1 MRRDGILRC
10 VAALGVALIGCAAA
24 APMRAQEDQQDEK
37 ITFGTV
43 GQASANMWP
52 TLIGIH
58 KGFFAAEGVKPDIV
72 YVQSSAALVQQVTAG
87 SLGISIST
95 GLADPLRA
103 VGMGAPVAVLR
114 IEVQAPPYDLV
125 AKPSVK
131 TLADLKGKLISLGGP
146 KDITCIYVERMLAPS
161 GIKRGDFDMVF
172 AGATSARTAALVAGA
187 VDAAILLP
195 AFNFQAI
202 QKGFHS
208 LGLTVDYAKDLPFS
222 GMAVNVPWAKAHKAM
237 LAKVLRAENRSIA
250 WFDDGGNRE
259 EAVHILQ
266 SESHLTR
273 DDTEKA
279 YDFFRNGHFFEP
291 TGKVSR
297 AKLATLAKAME
308 SLGDLPGA
316 LDVDK
321 VMLPGV
327 TQVTE

>member
-1 MRRDGILRC
+1 MRRKSVLRC
-10 VAALGVALIGCAAA
+10 VAALGAFLIACAVA
-24 APMRAQEDQQDEK
+24 APARADEEK

-52 TLIGIH
+52 TLIGIQ
-58 KGFFAAEGVKPDIV
+58 KGFYAAEGLKPDIV
-72 YVQSSAALVQQVTAG
+72 YVQSSAALVQQLAAG
-87 SLGISIST
+87 SFGVSIST
-95 GLADPLRA
+95 GLVDPLRA
-103 VGMGAPVAVLR
+103 VGMGAQVAVLR

-125 AKPSVK
+125 AKPSIK

-146 KDITCIYVERMLAPS
+146 KDITRIYVERMLAPS

-172 AGATSARTAALVAGA
+172 AGATTARAAALVAGA

-208 LGLTVDYAKDLPFS
+208 LGLTVDYVKDLPFT
-222 GMAVNVPWAKAHKAM
+222 GIAVNVPWAKAHQDT
-237 LAKVLRAENRSIA
+237 LAKVLRAQNRSIA
-250 WFDDGGNRE
+250 WFEDGANRA
-259 EAVHILQ
+259 EAVQILQ
-266 SESHLTR
+266 SASGLTK

-297 AKLATLAKAME
+297 AKLAALAKAME